1 MTMDNPYNYHLPV
14 QDEAM
19 FFGRTQLLRRLTSG
33 LMQSRPLSA
42 AVFGGRRSG
51 KTSLLRKLER
61 DMRAGRPAAG
71 NRKLIPWYYDPQ
83 AGYPISSSDDFFL
96 LALDVLRRTLYPAHA
111 PSAERVS
118 AEQVEN
124 AYESALRLGP
134 ANAFAESF
142 RLLTGELDERIRLVL
157 LVDEAESL
165 LTAPWG
171 SDLRP
176 NLRNLLSN
184 SEIANDLALVM
195 SGSTAFHA
203 QVAERDSPLEN
214 ILTRYVLHNLTHEET
229 LALAREPNK
238 GRLSAEAA
246 QEVWTQT
253 GGHPCLAQF
262 ILYELWDDLPEITPQ
277 DVQETAAEFSVQVD
291 HFERWSAALEPLAHA
306 TYRWLSEC
314 SDPVRFAE
322 IRRAF
327 ATADGGDL
335 QRALDALTYHGLIN
349 VTGRGRRTRYDVAGH
364 MFRDWYRS
372 DRPTSGG
379 PGPTGEKERP
389 GGQSPPAYD
398 VLDLEIETRGPGRYE
413 IQVVDAP
420 TGPVRSSEVAF
431 DPAEPQLQA
440 MFRRVQV
447 GDVDAALLTEIGQ
460 RLHAFLFPTP
470 VLAAYAASRE
480 AARAHDRG
488 LCLKLRLH
496 QAELG
501 ALPWELLYDPRE
513 ENFVALSNRTPL
525 VRALPGVMESP
536 LLPAS
541 PPWRLLLVTAYP
553 EDLVELAVERE
564 REAIL
569 NAVHPLVEAGRM
581 TIDLLDRATP
591 TALLAALRTG
601 VHWLHFIGHGEY
613 DEATGRGALVL
624 EREDHT
630 STRLDVQTLRHL
642 LPGGYERAGAR
653 LRLVFLNACAT
664 AQVGMTP
671 GTRGLAQT
679 LVQAGIPTTI
689 GMGRPIADQSARA
702 FSEGFYGALS
712 QGAWPFHAA
721 VTEGRRRAMV
731 ESGIHSG
738 DWAVPLL
745 FMRTL

>member
-1 MTMDNPYNYHLPV
+1 MDNPYNYHLPV

-61 DMRAGRPAAG
+61 DMRADRPGAG
-71 NRKLIPWYYDPQ
+71 GRKLIPWYYDPQ
-83 AGYPISSSDDFFL
+83 AGYPISSNDDFFL
-96 LALDVLRRTLYPAHA
+96 LALDQLRRTLYPAHA
-111 PSAERVS
+111 PLPERVS
-118 AEQVEN
+118 AERVQN
-124 AYESALRLGP
+124 AYESTLRLGP

-142 RLLTGELDERIRLVL
+142 RLLTDELGERIRLVL

-214 ILTRYVLHNLTHEET
+214 ILTRYVLYNLTREET

-246 QEVWTQT
+246 QEVWVQT

-262 ILYELWDDLPEITPQ
+262 ILCELWDDLPEATPE

-306 TYRWLSEC
+306 TYQWLSER
-314 SDPVRFAE
+314 SDTVRFAE

-372 DRPTSGG
+372 DRPTPGE
-379 PGPTGEKERP
+379 PGPAGEGERT
-389 GGQSPPAYD
+389 GGQYQVHIGRADHVAVGDRAQSVHREEAQRWETAGEVRSPPAYD

-431 DPAEPQLQA
+431 DPTEPQLQA

-460 RLHAFLFPTP
+460 RLHAFLFPAP

-480 AARAHDRG
+480 AARAHD
-488 LCLKLRLH
+488 
-496 QAELG
+496 
-501 ALPWELLYDPRE
+501 
-513 ENFVALSNRTPL
+513 
-525 VRALPGVMESP
+525 
-536 LLPAS
+536 
-541 PPWRLLLVTAYP
+541 
-553 EDLVELAVERE
+553 
-564 REAIL
+564 
-569 NAVHPLVEAGRM
+569 
-581 TIDLLDRATP
+581 
-591 TALLAALRTG
+591 
-601 VHWLHFIGHGEY
+601 
-613 DEATGRGALVL
+613 
-624 EREDHT
+624 
-630 STRLDVQTLRHL
+630 
-642 LPGGYERAGAR
+642 
-653 LRLVFLNACAT
+653 
-664 AQVGMTP
+664 
-671 GTRGLAQT
+671 
-679 LVQAGIPTTI
+679 
-689 GMGRPIADQSARA
+689 
-702 FSEGFYGALS
+702 
-712 QGAWPFHAA
+712 
-721 VTEGRRRAMV
+721 
-731 ESGIHSG
+731 
-738 DWAVPLL
+738 
-745 FMRTL
+745 